1 MTGSHAPDAPE
12 SILAASQP
20 EQAPAATPTPTMPPA
35 ADFGLSWSCD
45 ECQVGG
51 QAMSRFGAIY
61 AERLHRARVHGGVLP
76 VTRSTNTITPEGG
89 PR

>member
-1 MTGSHAPDAPE
+1 MTRLQGMGSHQSHATGTT
-12 SILAASQP
+12 
-20 EQAPAATPTPTMPPA
+20 TPTPTMPPA
-35 ADFGLSWSCD
+35 ADSGLSWSCE
-45 ECQVGG
+45 ECQTGG
-51 QAMSRFGAIY
+51 QATSRFGALY